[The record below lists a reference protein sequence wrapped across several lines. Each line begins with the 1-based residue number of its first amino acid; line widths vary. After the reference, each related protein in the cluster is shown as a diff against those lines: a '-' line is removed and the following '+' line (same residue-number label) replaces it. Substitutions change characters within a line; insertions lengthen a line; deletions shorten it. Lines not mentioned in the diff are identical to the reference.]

1 MLCTARSTLHIDPVY
16 QQSPQTGR
24 AARFTLAAD
33 FNCLPLQMPGCGH
46 TLKVPC
52 HKAAAALA
60 DPASCTEVVEVAM
73 PLCGHTVKVAC
84 GRRLRVL
91 QDPAT
96 CTASCSGR
104 HAGCEHGCTRTCGA
118 CIAGSM
124 TGAGGLAT
132 GFLQHLQRRTVLGA
146 VADLLLGPDT
156 SGARLQQVLDA
167 EVADGG
173 ALTAARWGAGRMH
186 RQAA

>member
-1 MLCTARSTLHIDPVY
+1 MSRLPV
-16 QQSPQTGR
+16 
-24 AARFTLAAD
+24 
-33 FNCLPLQMPGCGH
+33 QMPGCGH

-52 HKAAAALA
+52 HKAVAVLA

-84 GRRLRVL
+84 GRRQRVL
-91 QDPAT
+91 QDPAA
-96 CTASCSGR
+96 CTAPCSGR

-124 TGAGGLAT
+124 AGAGGLAT
-132 GFLQHLQRRTVLGA
+132 GF
-146 VADLLLGPDT
+146 LLGPDT
-156 SGARLQQVLDA
+156 SGARLQQALDT

-173 ALTAARWGAGRMH
+173 ALSAARWGGGWH
-186 RQAA
+186 